1 MVVIPELE
9 GLFKKTVV
17 PGSILAGSVAGC
29 WKPGKPAAGTVVP
42 GLPYCWEIFGVCLAL
57 DEFALYI

>member
-1 MVVIPELE
+1 M
-9 GLFKKTVV
+9 

-42 GLPYCWEIFGVCLAL
+42 GLPLLLGDLLSMFGTRRVR
-57 DEFALYI
+57 ALYLKKS